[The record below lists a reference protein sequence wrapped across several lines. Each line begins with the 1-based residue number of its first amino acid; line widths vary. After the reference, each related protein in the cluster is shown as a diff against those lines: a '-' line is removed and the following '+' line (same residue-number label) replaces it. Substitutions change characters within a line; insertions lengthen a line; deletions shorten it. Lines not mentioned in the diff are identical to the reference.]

1 MRILNDLK
9 KINRKKWVVW
19 TLFALIYM
27 FVNFHRLSTAA
38 VKVELQRDFNIGE
51 TAFATIG
58 SMYFWAYFLMQ
69 IPSGILADRI
79 GPKKTTVIFS
89 LVAAFGSILFG
100 LSTNIIVAYASRFL
114 VGLGVS
120 VVFVC
125 LVKVQTN
132 WFDER
137 HFAFMLG
144 LSGLAGNVG
153 ALLAQTPLVIAS
165 HVFTW
170 RKTFIALGIITLILT
185 LLIKLFAYD
194 KPIIKRD
201 DFKNNTQD
209 IPTALALRSVTRN
222 VKTWTVTICYI
233 GLYTGYILF
242 LGTYGITLL
251 SNNYSIDKFKSAN
264 YMIIAVLGAAVSGLI
279 IGYLSDKIKRRK
291 ILLEICSVSTLI
303 CWISV
308 VYFPVPIKI
317 LPIFLFLFGF
327 VMSAFTLV
335 WTIGNEVNNKWFS
348 GMATGVINCFGFLGA
363 ALIPVLM
370 GKVLDMYK
378 GDIVL
383 GYKIAFSIYI
393 LILVTS
399 VVFSFLVTETYGEN
413 IYKK

>member
-1 MRILNDLK
+1 MNDLK

-19 TLFALIYM
+19 TLFALIYI

-58 SMYFWAYFLMQ
+58 SMYFLAYFLMQ

-89 LVAAFGSILFG
+89 LFAAFGSILFG

-170 RKTFIALGIITLILT
+170 RKTFIALGVITLILT
-185 LLIKLFAYD
+185 LLIKFFAYD

-222 VKTWTVTICYI
+222 VKTWKVTVCYI

-291 ILLEICSVSTLI
+291 ILLKICSVSTLI

-370 GKVLDMYK
+370 GKVLDIYK

-393 LILVTS
+393 LILITS
-399 VVFSFLVTETYGEN
+399 VVFSFLVTETYGKN
-413 IYKK
+413 VYKK